1 MFVTRPDCRLPDDA
15 VAASGPAH
23 ATADHSPQVSR
34 RRPFPAIGPFAS
46 VSSAVMTHLPPSS
59 NKSRK
64 EQATGME
71 FPDEYCVLTQKNC
84 PVLMGFG

>member
-1 MFVTRPDCRLPDDA
+1 MFVTRPDCRLPDGA
-15 VAASGPAH
+15 VAADIVARP
-23 ATADHSPQVSR
+23 TADQTPRVSH
-34 RRPFPAIGPFAS
+34 RRPFAALGPFAS